1 MPHKI
6 LITGPIDK
14 ETAKQLVAG
23 FGGVN
28 PDDIVVE
35 DIDRTQGEEAVAEKI
50 EDVDIL
56 VGDFTFQVP
65 ITEKSLS
72 RAKKLKLIQQ
82 PSAGF
87 QQIDVKAA
95 QKRGIPVCNTGSA
108 NAEAVAEFT
117 LMAALALIKNAYPYH
132 EGLRKGAWVE
142 PLAIQSRELK
152 GKNFC
157 ILGLGRIGREVA
169 ARAKP
174 FGVKLFYYDLFR
186 QPEAVEQAIPIEFL
200 ELDALLKRA
209 DVLTIHVP
217 LTSKTEGLLSAERLE
232 LLPPQAVVV
241 QMSRGGVVD
250 EAALIERLKSSKLA
264 GAWVDVFAQEPLPA
278 DHPFTASPRAFITPH
293 MAGVTEEARM
303 RIVQAAM
310 SNIGRAIRGEPLQ
323 DIVKSYE

>member
-1 MPHKI
+1 MPHKV

-14 ETAKQLVAG
+14 ETVKQLVAG
-23 FGGVN
+23 LGGVN
-28 PDDIVVE
+28 PDEILVE
-35 DIDRTQGEEAVAEKI
+35 DIDRTRGEEAVAEKI

-56 VGDFTFQVP
+56 VGDFTFQIP

-72 RAKKLKLIQQ
+72 RAKKLRLIQQ

-95 QKRGIPVCNTGSA
+95 EKLGIPVCNTGSA
-108 NAEAVAEFT
+108 NAETVAEFT

-174 FGVKLFYYDLFR
+174 FGVRLFYYDLFR
-186 QPEAVEQAIPIEFL
+186 QPAVEKEIPIEFM
-200 ELDALLKRA
+200 ELDALLKKA
-209 DVLTIHVP
+209 EVLTVHVP
-217 LTSKTEGLLSAERLE
+217 LTSKTANLLSAERLE
-232 LLPPQAVVV
+232 LLPSQAVVV

-250 EAALIERLKSSKLA
+250 EAALMERLKSNKLA
-264 GAWVDVFAQEPLPA
+264 GAWVDVFTSEPLPG
-278 DHPFTASPRAFITPH
+278 DHPFTSCPRAFITPH

-310 SNIGRAIRGEPLQ
+310 SNIGRAVRGEPLQ
-323 DIVKSYE
+323 DMVKSYE